1 MKVKI
6 NKPIVINGG
15 ENAMEQTIVDIPDD
29 QLLKLGKKYFE
40 LASNPT
46 NQCIIADNIVTGR
59 QVIDAKDPNKDF
71 FDVLRDKYSVFDF
84 ISMLRDVKEVKTYG
98 NIPIN
103 EADITEFIHN
113 IYVLAQRYRSDVK

>member
-46 NQCIIADNIVTGR
+46 NQCIIADNLATGR
-59 QVIDAKDPNKDF
+59 KVIDAKDPDKDF
-71 FDVLRDKYSVFDF
+71 FDILRDKYSVWEF
-84 ISMLRDVKEVKTYG
+84 ISMLRDVQEIKTYLG
-98 NIPIN
+98 DSVQEKLIY
-103 EADITEFIHN
+103 DFIHD
-113 IYVLAQRYRSDVK
+113 IYVLAVGNK